1 MYHCFF
7 NPLIFQWISRLLPC
21 NSCDE
26 HRGMCL
32 FQLSFPEGIG
42 PVAGLLGH
50 MLALFLV
57 FLRNL
62 YTVLRG
68 GYINLHFHQQCKRVP
83 FSPHS
88 IQHLLFLDFSMM
100 AILTGMEVI
109 PHFSFDLHF
118 SNNDAGRD
126 WGQEEKVTTE
136 NEMAGWHHQLDGHE
150 FE

>member
-1 MYHCFF
+1 
-7 NPLIFQWISRLLPC
+7 
-21 NSCDE
+21 
-26 HRGMCL
+26 MCL
-32 FQLSFPEGIG
+32 FHLSFPEGIG

-50 MLALFLV
+50 MVALFLV

-68 GYINLHFHQQCKRVP
+68 GYINLHFHQQCKRFP

-88 IQHLLFLDFSMM
+88 LQQLLFLDFLMM

-109 PHFSFDLHF
+109 PHCSFDLHF

-126 WGQEEKVTTE
+126 
-136 NEMAGWHHQLDGHE
+136 
-150 FE
+150 